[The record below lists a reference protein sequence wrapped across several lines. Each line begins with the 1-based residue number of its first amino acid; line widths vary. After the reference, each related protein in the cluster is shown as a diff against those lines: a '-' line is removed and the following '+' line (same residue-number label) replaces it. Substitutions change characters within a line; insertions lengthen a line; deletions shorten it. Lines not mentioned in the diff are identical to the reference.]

1 MNSENSKTSDAHRLR
16 LNLKDKMDL
25 QRGDIMLRYQQLCCK
40 DIKHQLQRKYAI
52 SLSSLQFFMKSL

>member
-40 DIKHQLQRKYAI
+40 DIKHQL
-52 SLSSLQFFMKSL
+52 